1 MITVTKNEL
10 INIGF
15 GNSQSSDIIRKA
27 KRLMVNKGYDYYNN
41 RRLGR
46 VPLEAV
52 EQILGFKIDITN
64 RGV

>member
-1 MITVTKNEL
+1 MTITKKDLTEL
-10 INIGF
+10 GF

-27 KRLMVNKGYDYYNN
+27 KRLMVNNGFTYYEN

-52 EQILGFKIDITN
+52 EEILGFKINIE
-64 RGV
+64 RSI

>member
-1 MITVTKNEL
+1 MTITKKDLTEL
-10 INIGF
+10 GF

-27 KRLMVNKGYDYYNN
+27 KRLMVNKGFTYYEN

-52 EQILGFKIDITN
+52 EEILGFKINIE
-64 RGV
+64 RSV

>member
-1 MITVTKNEL
+1 MTITKKDLTEL
-10 INIGF
+10 GF

-27 KRLMVNKGYDYYNN
+27 KRLMVNRGFAYYEN

-52 EQILGFKIDITN
+52 EEILGFKINIE
-64 RGV
+64 RSV